1 MNAETKLIE
10 EIVVA
15 LSTDPHNPEL
25 NFRAAC
31 EYEKLNQTASAVS
44 FYLRCAEFGYE
55 THPYHVYT
63 SLLKMARCFDDQND
77 RQWTVS
83 GVLLQAVGYMPDRP
97 EGWFLLSRFHERSG
111 NWRESFAFAEVGLK
125 MHSPHLPE
133 LPSQTEYLGKFCLD
147 FEKAV
152 SGWWIG
158 RREESFMLLKNLDA
172 SQLPEEYASAVKYNL
187 ERINA

>member
-1 MNAETKLIE
+1 MSSETALIE

-55 THPYHVYT
+55 THPLHVYT
-63 SLLKMARCFDDQND
+63 SLLKMARCFEDQND

-83 GVLLQAVGYMPDRP
+83 GALLQAVGYLPDRP

-111 NWRESFAFAEVGLK
+111 NWQEAYTFADIGLK
-125 MHSPHLPE
+125 SMPSTP
-133 LPSQTEYLGKFCLD
+133 LPSETEYLGRFCLE

-152 SGWWIG
+152 AGWWLG
-158 RREESFMLLKNLDA
+158 RRDESLEILTRLNNMR
-172 SQLPEEYASAVKYNL
+172 LPEEYKAAVTSNL
-187 ERINA
+187 ERVRQ